1 VDGEIRYEGAAGTFN
16 TDMFFLNGFNDYES
30 QGLAFELTID
40 SVRVLRKKSYPQ
52 GWMWMD
58 YYPWAYSHESNSW
71 LYFQLAKDTDGQP
84 AMIYWDTAKEDWDI
98 YYPALSPEQT
108 ADQEKASQSLN
119 QD

>member
-1 VDGEIRYEGAAGTFN
+1 
-16 TDMFFLNGFNDYES
+16 
-30 QGLAFELTID
+30 
-40 SVRVLRKKSYPQ
+40 
-52 GWMWMD
+52 MD